1 MQALSVC
8 RTGQFWAGMLP
19 AGGRMNSE
27 RRFLTTYE
35 ASQLLGVSLPTI
47 INWIKAGRLSAHR
60 TPGGHRRI
68 DRDAL
73 VSLIRR
79 HELPMPPELMEER
92 ALPRVLILASSRAEP
107 AKAVSL
113 VRAAGFE
120 ARAALGEL
128 SIGFELGRSAPDAL
142 LLDLD
147 SLGSR
152 AFSILPALAAAQG
165 YQPPPAFGIGAAS
178 DEKTMKKAAEGGLTA
193 LFLPDVEPAA
203 FRQRIERALRKV

>member
-1 MQALSVC
+1 
-8 RTGQFWAGMLP
+8 
-19 AGGRMNSE
+19 MNSE

-35 ASQLLGVSLPTI
+35 ASQLLGVSLPTV

-73 VSLIRR
+73 ISLIRR
-79 HELPMPPELMEER
+79 HGLPMPPELMEER
-92 ALPRVLILASSRAEP
+92 ALPCVLVLASAKAEP
-107 AKAVSL
+107 SKVTTL

-120 ARAALGEL
+120 AKAALGEL
-128 SIGFELGRSAPDAL
+128 EIGFELGRSSPDAL

-147 SLGSR
+147 SLGPR
-152 AFSILPALAAAQG
+152 AFSILPALALAHG
-165 YQPPPAFGIGAAS
+165 YQPPPAFGIGTAS
-178 DEKTMKKAAEGGLTA
+178 DEKTVKRAAEGSLLA
-193 LFLPDVEPAA
+193 LFQPDVDTAA